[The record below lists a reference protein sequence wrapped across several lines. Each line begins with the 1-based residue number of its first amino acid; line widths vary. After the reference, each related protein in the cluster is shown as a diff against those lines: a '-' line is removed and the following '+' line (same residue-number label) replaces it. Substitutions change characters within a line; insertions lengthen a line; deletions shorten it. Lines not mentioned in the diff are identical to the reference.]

1 MILICVQSWNHALK
15 PIPYLSTTHRFTM
28 SPIGYASS
36 TNSSLS
42 KWRSRQQR
50 KPDVPLVAAASNSRK
65 PWWTWRFRPRPTT
78 TKPGGRHDRTPTPIR
93 STATTA
99 PSTAYASLTRPVR
112 CLRLPLAA
120 VSTAMPTPITTTTT
134 TTTELPISRLRS
146 KRSER
151 FRRPTAFPIRPV
163 STSWT
168 GEWMTPR
175 YDEPYHPLDRQA
187 VSTITNSPADRR
199 LPRTE
204 GPWSSRA
211 RRDVKR
217 NKHSERLTIIPTIIT
232 TTIA

>member
-1 MILICVQSWNHALK
+1 
-15 PIPYLSTTHRFTM
+15 M

-99 PSTAYASLTRPVR
+99 PSIAYASLTRPVR
-112 CLRLPLAA
+112 CLRLLLAA
-120 VSTAMPTPITTTTT
+120 VSTAMPTPITTT

-151 FRRPTAFPIRPV
+151 FRRPTAFPIRPA